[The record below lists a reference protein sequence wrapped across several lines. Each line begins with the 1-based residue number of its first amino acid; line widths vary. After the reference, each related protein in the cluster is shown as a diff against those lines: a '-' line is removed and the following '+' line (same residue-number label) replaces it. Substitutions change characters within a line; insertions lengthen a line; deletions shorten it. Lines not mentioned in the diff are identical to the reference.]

1 MAEVGRELCRDN
13 AFWPVSWPRHLRKF
27 QTITLSGW
35 SARKPAILTSC
46 ALPWN
51 SAVFGPIG
59 HSRESF
65 TQQPLK
71 PGPLIAEMI
80 HAGYR
85 TLAKKY
91 HPDMGGNTQQ
101 MQQLNEA
108 FERWENSTQSQRD

>member
-1 MAEVGRELCRDN
+1 MIMRFGRYRGQDISEVPDDYLEWLERTQTCDLDQLRAAMEQRGLRTHR
-13 AFWPVSWPRHLRKF
+13 PQPR
-27 QTITLSGW
+27 
-35 SARKPAILTSC
+35 
-46 ALPWN
+46 
-51 SAVFGPIG
+51 VVY
-59 HSRESF
+59 
-65 TQQPLK
+65 QQPLK

-108 FERWENSTQSQRD
+108 FERWEN